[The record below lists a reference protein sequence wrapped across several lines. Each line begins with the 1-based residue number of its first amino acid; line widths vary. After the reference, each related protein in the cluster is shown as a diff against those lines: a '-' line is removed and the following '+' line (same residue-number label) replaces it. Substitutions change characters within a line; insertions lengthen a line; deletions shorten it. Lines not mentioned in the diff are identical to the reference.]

1 MSGVVIHVDAT
12 KGKWP
17 RVVLATAL
25 ALIAGYL
32 WYGWVGAL
40 IAVAFGWG
48 LAVLAVVFNVLLVL
62 FDCLI
67 NPTGFGSRYMNAG
80 GMKYVTGRRETR
92 LQSLSELTD
101 SE

>member
-1 MSGVVIHVDAT
+1 MASRGPRHGSGPDCRLSLV
-12 KGKWP
+12 
-17 RVVLATAL
+17 
-25 ALIAGYL
+25 
-32 WYGWVGAL
+32 WVGRGV